1 MLPFAERCT
10 DMNKTRR
17 INPINRLVKSQLF
30 EIEFSTVRGRFEW
43 PWWTPICIRSSTE
56 SLSIDYGGRTK
67 RGWQTGHI
75 EPARA
80 NASPSR
86 STAKGDEKVSHKTY
100 TQEEYKYLIRYT
112 LGLSKPT
119 DNVGQHAKN
128 NGEGDWSQFRW
139 LGIGLVLYFYI
150 FISHLRDYAIPFLTL
165 SLVLKSCR
173 KLFK

>member
-1 MLPFAERCT
+1 MKKLSYLNDHDGLLYALEVLP
-10 DMNKTRR
+10 K
-17 INPINRLVKSQLF
+17 
-30 EIEFSTVRGRFEW
+30 
-43 PWWTPICIRSSTE
+43 

-128 NGEGDWSQFRW
+128 NGEGKLSQFRW
-139 LGIGLVLYFYI
+139 LGIRLE
-150 FISHLRDYAIPFLTL
+150 
-165 SLVLKSCR
+165 LK
-173 KLFK
+173 LL

>member
-1 MLPFAERCT
+1 MMDSLE
-10 DMNKTRR
+10 
-17 INPINRLVKSQLF
+17 L
-30 EIEFSTVRGRFEW
+30 
-43 PWWTPICIRSSTE
+43 RSSTE

-119 DNVGQHAKN
+119 DNVGQHAKDKA
-128 NGEGDWSQFRW
+128 ERDLSQFRW
-139 LGIGLVLYFYI
+139 LGTRLVCISKFYFY
-150 FISHLRDYAIPFLTL
+150 
-165 SLVLKSCR
+165 
-173 KLFK
+173 

>member
-1 MLPFAERCT
+1 MKKLSCLNDHDGLLYALEVLP
-10 DMNKTRR
+10 K
-17 INPINRLVKSQLF
+17 
-30 EIEFSTVRGRFEW
+30 
-43 PWWTPICIRSSTE
+43 

-119 DNVGQHAKN
+119 DDVGQPAKN
-128 NGEGDWSQFRW
+128 NGEEDLSQFRW
-139 LGIGLVLYFYI
+139 LGILLVLYF
-150 FISHLRDYAIPFLTL
+150 
-165 SLVLKSCR
+165 
-173 KLFK
+173 

>member
-1 MLPFAERCT
+1 MVVE
-10 DMNKTRR
+10 
-17 INPINRLVKSQLF
+17 Q
-30 EIEFSTVRGRFEW
+30 RG
-43 PWWTPICIRSSTE
+43 
-56 SLSIDYGGRTK
+56 
-67 RGWQTGHI
+67 GWQTGHI

-128 NGEGDWSQFRW
+128 NGEVDLSQFGHMKIACFIFLYIYW
-139 LGIGLVLYFYI
+139 LIRKRGKYNKPSEKS
-150 FISHLRDYAIPFLTL
+150 IS
-165 SLVLKSCR
+165 
-173 KLFK
+173 

>member
-1 MLPFAERCT
+1 M
-10 DMNKTRR
+10 
-17 INPINRLVKSQLF
+17 KSQLF
-30 EIEFSTVRGRFEW
+30 EIEFSTVKGWFEW
-43 PWWTPICIRSSTE
+43 PWWTPICIRSSTK

-128 NGEGDWSQFRW
+128 NSGG
-139 LGIGLVLYFYI
+139 GLKSIQMVMDMAYFVFLYFYKSLTRPYNS
-150 FISHLRDYAIPFLTL
+150 ISNFKPCSQNF
-165 SLVLKSCR
+165 R